1 MPGKAPLIKAHE
13 NSLSKESTTYAP
25 KLPLNSQPSNNAN
38 EVVIINKEP
47 KKPANKPK
55 TVVINENSKEKIKRS
70 LLKTISW
77 RVIGTLDTILISWL
91 ITGAMTLALS
101 IGTIEL
107 ISKMVLYFFHERLWN
122 QIKWG

>member
-1 MPGKAPLIKAHE
+1 MILDNVLQIKLRK
-13 NSLSKESTTYAP
+13 S
-25 KLPLNSQPSNNAN
+25 NAN
-38 EVVIINKEP
+38 E
-47 KKPANKPK
+47 
-55 TVVINENSKEKIKRS
+55 TSKEKIKRS

-91 ITGAMTLALS
+91 ITGVMTLALS

-122 QIKWG
+122 QIKWGK

>member
-1 MPGKAPLIKAHE
+1 MILDNVLQIKLRK
-13 NSLSKESTTYAP
+13 S
-25 KLPLNSQPSNNAN
+25 NAN
-38 EVVIINKEP
+38 E
-47 KKPANKPK
+47 
-55 TVVINENSKEKIKRS
+55 TSKEKIKRS

-107 ISKMVLYFFHERLWN
+107 ISKKVLYFFHERLWN
-122 QIKWG
+122 QIKWGK

>member
-1 MPGKAPLIKAHE
+1 MILDNVLQIKLRK
-13 NSLSKESTTYAP
+13 NSASETP
-25 KLPLNSQPSNNAN
+25 
-38 EVVIINKEP
+38 
-47 KKPANKPK
+47 
-55 TVVINENSKEKIKRS
+55 KEKIKRS

-122 QIKWG
+122 QIKWGK

>member
-1 MPGKAPLIKAHE
+1 MILDNVLQIK
-13 NSLSKESTTYAP
+13 LRK
-25 KLPLNSQPSNNAN
+25 NNAN
-38 EVVIINKEP
+38 E
-47 KKPANKPK
+47 
-55 TVVINENSKEKIKRS
+55 TSKEKIKRS

-122 QIKWG
+122 QIKWGNNDYDSRRNQ

>member
-1 MPGKAPLIKAHE
+1 MILDNVLQIK
-13 NSLSKESTTYAP
+13 LRK
-25 KLPLNSQPSNNAN
+25 NNAN
-38 EVVIINKEP
+38 E
-47 KKPANKPK
+47 
-55 TVVINENSKEKIKRS
+55 TSKEKIKRS

-122 QIKWG
+122 QIKWGK

>member
-1 MPGKAPLIKAHE
+1 MILDNVLQIKLRK
-13 NSLSKESTTYAP
+13 S
-25 KLPLNSQPSNNAN
+25 NAN
-38 EVVIINKEP
+38 E
-47 KKPANKPK
+47 
-55 TVVINENSKEKIKRS
+55 TSKEKIKRS

-77 RVIGTLDTILISWL
+77 RVIGTLDTILISWF

-122 QIKWG
+122 QIKWGK

>member
-1 MPGKAPLIKAHE
+1 MILD
-13 NSLSKESTTYAP
+13 NVLQV
-25 KLPLNSQPSNNAN
+25 KLRKSNTN
-38 EVVIINKEP
+38 E
-47 KKPANKPK
+47 
-55 TVVINENSKEKIKRS
+55 TSKEKIKRS

-122 QIKWG
+122 QIKWGK